1 MKLEEIHSE
10 VLNEAIKGP
19 LGAFEYALRAAGKG
33 IGEANGALLRAVQK
47 INPAVKQLF
56 RATDEEI
63 SKALL
68 RAEFKE
74 YRQIIAKS
82 IMANKERE
90 IDLILKASDLTTT
103 QGIKQAKAEIANRLG
118 IKNAFANDIVNLKI
132 PKTSI
137 QPKVTP
143 LVQNTDELWSF
154 FNNEMKNFGVL
165 RKLSPED
172 RRLFILELRSAVQ
185 KEITKISP
193 KFEIHL
199 NNLKKS
205 YDKLSPTEQKAML
218 IKVRDSIK
226 KLGEEKNLSQKIT
239 NTLYNGI
246 VDFLNN
252 VKDSKYTSVILVGS
266 TVTSFIL
273 DAVRFTAEDGPFKG
287 HFGLDIFYTIGIKT
301 IAQYFSKLLLAL
313 NPFTIFIYVG
323 LTLDSIVRYI
333 NFLSNKNKKSDK
345 TNVQKATEYVK
356 NKADTLTKKYAPKV
370 DSLKQE
376 YQPKLDS
383 LTQSLKNKLSSRN
396 PNELDTTGKDQII
409 DPFKQ

>member
-33 IGEANGALLRAVQK
+33 IGEANGALLSAVQK

-82 IMANKERE
+82 IIANKERE
-90 IDLILKASDLTTT
+90 IDLILKSSDLTTT
-103 QGIKQAKAEIANRLG
+103 QGIKQAKANIANRLG
-118 IKNAFANDIVNLKI
+118 IKNAFANDVVNLKI
-132 PKTSI
+132 PKTSGT
-137 QPKVTP
+137 PRVTP
-143 LVQNTDELWSF
+143 LIQNTDELWSF

-165 RKLSPED
+165 KRFSSED
-172 RRLFILELRSAVQ
+172 RRLFILELRSAIQ

-205 YDKLSPTEQKAML
+205 YDKLSPTEQKEML

-226 KLGEEKNLSQKIT
+226 KLGEEKNLSHKIT
-239 NTLYNGI
+239 NALYGGI
-246 VDFLNN
+246 VDFLKNA
-252 VKDSKYTSVILVGS
+252 KDSKYTSMILIGS
-266 TVTSFIL
+266 TLTSLIL
-273 DAVRFTAEDGPFKG
+273 DSVRLVSEDGAFKG
-287 HFGLDIFYTIGIKT
+287 HFGLDIFYTIGIKS

-333 NFLSNKNKKSDK
+333 NFLVNRDKKDDRTKLQKIIDNGKNK
-345 TNVQKATEYVK
+345 V
-356 NKADTLTKKYAPKV
+356 DTLTKKYAPKL
-370 DSLKQE
+370 DSVRQE
-376 YQPKLDS
+376 YQPKIDS
-383 LTQSLKNKLSSRN
+383 TLQSLKNKLSPNNS
-396 PNELDTTGKDQII
+396 NELDTAGKAQII